1 MKALFRLCTEM
12 FTFVEYV
19 FLLRPDEKFFRR
31 VPVRRDQR
39 MLVVRRPLEHVS
51 QMDLRLNFNTSMTH

>member
-12 FTFVEYV
+12 FAFVEYV
-19 FLLRPDEKFFRR
+19 FPLRPDEKFFLR

-39 MLVVRRPLEHVS
+39 MLVERRTLEHVS
-51 QMDLRLNFNTSMTH
+51 QMDLGLNFNASMTH

>member
-19 FLLRPDEKFFRR
+19 FLLRPDEKFFLR
-31 VPVRRDQR
+31 VPVRRNQR
-39 MLVVRRPLEHVS
+39 MLVVRGPLEHVN
-51 QMDLRLNFNTSMTH
+51 QMDLGLNFNVSMTH